1 MNENASPVN
10 AVATRTSAA
19 PSVRS
24 AKNDVRAILERMKPQ
39 IAAALPRHITPDRM
53 LRVALTAVNSTPAL
67 LKCDQ
72 TSLLSCVMQCAQLGL
87 EPGGVLGHAYLLPYG
102 DRCQLIVGYK
112 GLLDLARRSGQVL
125 TISANNVYAKE
136 QFTRTEGVERSLIH
150 VPLPPSQ
157 RGEYLGTYAVAK
169 LRDGSFHFEWLWAE
183 EIDAIRK
190 RSRAS
195 NNGPWV
201 TDTDEM
207 RRKTAVRRLVK
218 YLPISVE
225 LARAAALDEAHEMG
239 LPTAD
244 MDVTE
249 FQIEDSKPEP
259 PTIEKALAAPSE
271 KKPEEK
277 APESTQ
283 SQTIAE
289 GNAALAAETL
299 NAKRERTA
307 QALTRKGFK
316 GAKVLQFIGATI
328 GTATQVDTLTG
339 PECDRV
345 LEALA

>member
-1 MNENASPVN
+1 MNENTSPVN
-10 AVATRTSAA
+10 AVATRTAA
-19 PSVRS
+19 TPARSV
-24 AKNDVRAILERMKPQ
+24 KNDVRSILERMKPQ

-72 TSLLSCVMQCAQLGL
+72 TSLLSAVMQCAQLGL

-112 GLLDLARRSGQVL
+112 GLLDLARRSGQVR
-125 TISANNVYAKE
+125 TISANNVYSNEK
-136 QFTRTEGVERSLIH
+136 FVRVEGMERNLEH
-150 VPLPPSQ
+150 VPLPPSK
-157 RGEYLGTYAVAK
+157 RGDYVGTYAVAK
-169 LRDGSFHFEWLWAE
+169 LRDDSFHFEWMWAE
-183 EIDAIRK
+183 EVDAIRK

-207 RRKTAVRRLVK
+207 RRKTVVRRLVK

-225 LARAAALDEAHEMG
+225 LSRAAALDEAHEVG

-249 FQIEDSKPEP
+249 FQIEDTKPEP
-259 PTIEKALAAPSE
+259 QTIEKALAAPAE

-307 QALTRKGFK
+307 QALARKGFK